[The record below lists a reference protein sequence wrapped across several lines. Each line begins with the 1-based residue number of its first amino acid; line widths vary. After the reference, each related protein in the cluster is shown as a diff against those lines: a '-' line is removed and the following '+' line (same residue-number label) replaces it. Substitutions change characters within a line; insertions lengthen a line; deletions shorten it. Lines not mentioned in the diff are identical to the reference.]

1 MTIDHDTLR
10 AIFLQPQFFAR
21 VATSIPAEE
30 VARLTGRSARALV
43 FSQLAAKQWR
53 TQRAFAS
60 A

>member
-21 VATSIPAEE
+21 VATSIPVAE
-30 VARLTGRSARALV
+30 VARLTGRSARALI
-43 FSQLAAKQWR
+43 FEQLAAEHWRAKQE
-53 TQRAFAS
+53 FIS